1 MKKVIPI
8 NITGDRIRELRLR
21 NHLTLDDV
29 ARHLGVGKQAIYKY
43 EQGTVT
49 NIPLE
54 NLEKMAELFGTT
66 PEYLAGWSD
75 NIRTFYREY
84 LKMYCEDQVEQDL
97 LRTYRSLSLHGK
109 NLLMDRANE
118 LKILYGVNIETK
130 LSEPSAK
137 EDMYEP

>member
-1 MKKVIPI
+1 MSLFPLNEEGDPI

-54 NLEKMAELFGTT
+54 NLEKMASLFGTT
-66 PEYLAGWSD
+66 PEYLAGWSPEFPD
-75 NIRTFYREY
+75 RIVSTVQTSESRIISAGVDKMPKEKRE
-84 LKMYCEDQVEQDL
+84 Q
-97 LRTYRSLSLHGK
+97 
-109 NLLMDRANE
+109 A
-118 LKILYGVNIETK
+118 LKILQVAFAEY
-130 LSEPSAK
+130 SDFFK
-137 EDMYEP
+137 EDHNDDT

>member
-1 MKKVIPI
+1 MKKVILI
-8 NITGDRIRELRLR
+8 NTTGDRIRELRLR

-66 PEYLAGWSD
+66 PEYLAGWSEKD
-75 NIRTFYREY
+75 ILDFTDFIIDQAKHAPSTHESRIISAGIDRMPKERRE
-84 LKMYCEDQVEQDL
+84 Q
-97 LRTYRSLSLHGK
+97 
-109 NLLMDRANE
+109 A
-118 LKILYGVNIETK
+118 LKILQVAF
-130 LSEPSAK
+130 SEYSDFFK
-137 EDMYEP
+137 EEHNDDT

>member
-8 NITGDRIRELRLR
+8 NTTGERIRELRLR

-66 PEYLAGWSD
+66 PEYLAGWSEKD
-75 NIRTFYREY
+75 ILDFTDFII
-84 LKMYCEDQVEQDL
+84 
-97 LRTYRSLSLHGK
+97 
-109 NLLMDRANE
+109 DRAKHAPSTQE
-118 LKILYGVNIETK
+118 SRIISAGIDRMPKERREQALKILQVAF
-130 LSEPSAK
+130 SEYADFFK
-137 EDMYEP
+137 EDHNDDA